1 MAGDIVKQLLDT
13 RYPHQMEMRR
23 EAADEIERLRREL
36 DHWKAVACDCLETR
50 EPSALSPSDRAEN
63 SGEPPA

>member
-1 MAGDIVKQLLDT
+1 
-13 RYPHQMEMRR
+13 MEMRR

-50 EPSALSPSDRAEN
+50 EPSALSPSHQPKT
-63 SGEPPA
+63 PPHPGASSQPADSAGGQTGGSE